1 MQPVR
6 GPVRRDVRPVS
17 PHRPDFLSAD
27 RLPDVLP
34 ILDVLSCEQ
43 DVTIAGD
50 DTLLDWRSHTINLP
64 PEIPEYRKGTN
75 DDHRQAEP
83 QSSIM
88 HENPLRLEIGVG
100 TISLTNQTP
109 PVVHQFQLLT
119 VSILRARIANRAHQT
134 DGGGFSMWCHWV
146 VYDPIIR

>member
-1 MQPVR
+1 MQPVSD
-6 GPVRRDVRPVS
+6 PVRRDVRPVS

-50 DTLLDWRSHTINLP
+50 DTLRDRRSHTINLP

-83 QSSIM
+83 HSSIM
-88 HENPLRLEIGVG
+88 HENPLRLEIGVYWM
-100 TISLTNQTP
+100 TRSRSATNPSMSCQR
-109 PVVHQFQLLT
+109 
-119 VSILRARIANRAHQT
+119 RARAVCSRVWAPPQQK
-134 DGGGFSMWCHWV
+134 SSL
-146 VYDPIIR
+146 